1 MQIIATL
8 LILSGTVAS
17 SLTSK
22 NEPSKDFTLV
32 LDPAGDTQNSG
43 RVIGNQFERG
53 LTLQCAEYI
62 KNQLHKEFPTIRI
75 TLTRFPGETAPVAY
89 KNASFANKIGANLY
103 ISLHLYQQHD
113 TRTLGI
119 YTFGRGDTPPSRTHK
134 KQLSFTPVH
143 KVHQKSSP
151 VSQQYA
157 QLLYE
162 ELVPLFEKGGL
173 VYAPTAVPLK
183 ALEGLDCPAFCIELS
198 TTHKHDALRLMDSLC
213 QALIPVINQA
223 LQEQL

>member
-1 MQIIATL
+1 MQIITTL
-8 LILSGTVAS
+8 LILAGTIAS

-22 NEPSKDFTLV
+22 HEPSKDFTLV

-43 RVIGNQFERG
+43 RVIGSQFERG

-62 KNQLHKEFPTIRI
+62 KNQLHKEFPSIRI
-75 TLTRFPGETAPVAY
+75 TLTRFPGETAIAY

-119 YTFGRGDTPPSRTHK
+119 YTFGRGDTLPSRAHK
-134 KQLSFTPVH
+134 NQLAFTPVH
-143 KVHQKSSP
+143 KVHQKSAP
-151 VSQQYA
+151 ISQRYA
-157 QLLYE
+157 QLLYD
-162 ELVPLFEKGGL
+162 ELVPLFEKGSI

-198 TTHKHDALRLMDSLC
+198 TTHKHDALRLMDSLG